1 MPRLLYIST
10 LLFVCIFQLAG
21 FSQNPQYRLTI
32 YGTRDGLL
40 SSKIYALSQA
50 SNRKL
55 WIGTELGVSVYDGYD
70 FINYQYSSGHE
81 TIGRVLCIT
90 EDLQKR
96 IWIGGDKGL
105 FFLKDGLFQ
114 KIPVHGPLPLAVEA
128 LLTDAAGNI
137 WIGDLNALYKITPE
151 KANDIYKHPLAG
163 IPLSPFAGFNKRV
176 YSIATDKQ
184 QNIYT
189 GSYDGIFSI
198 PSYSNRYEILWKNA
212 DIRSPVT
219 SLTATTPDSIF
230 WNCLDKHP
238 AKMIRGNISSSFTEE
253 FIGRTVFTNK
263 NKVYALT
270 TDGISE
276 IKDIVEP
283 VLSFGNTT
291 NNAVTALVD
300 TEENIW
306 IGSWEGLQK
315 FQKITFRQYAV
326 EHSLHT
332 ETFSMLERKNGDLLF
347 GSNRGLLFTKKEKTL
362 SPAKNFPAL
371 FPDAEVMCLYEDSKD
386 GIWAGS
392 GYRGISHYLNN
403 RLKNWKDTGFLKDN
417 NCEALYPAG
426 NGKIFACTENGVTL
440 IDPFSLNPLAA
451 HYPFQKKYSRPPELF
466 GCFQVGNSGYWFYG
480 SQGLYILRDSIL
492 ADDSIHGIPVKNL
505 YINKIVSDKKGNIWV
520 ATLGKGLLQCRYTD
534 GKLLL
539 QQQYDKKRGCPSDVA
554 LSVLVDKNDHVW
566 WGDYMSI
573 SELIN
578 PGEQEQLTSFTDKDG
593 LLSSYYQTLKLEQ
606 QKNGTIWGL
615 TSMGAFSF
623 HPDSINRNYLP
634 PLLLMERIS
643 HNGSD
648 SNYAGAS
655 AGFFSYYQHS
665 LLFKFTAVCLTDAS
679 AVRYAYRLKGLD
691 SNWIYTTERT
701 AYFNFLQ
708 PGHYIFELKA
718 SNNNNIWTESVLQ
731 YHFTISPPFWQT
743 WWFRAL
749 AVLLAAGLFILVFR
763 RRILTIKNKAAI
775 KQQMAELEAKAIR
788 AQMNPHFIFNSL
800 NAIQESIVL
809 NDYDTSYQYLSKFS
823 KLLRQVLNNSEKNFI
838 PLRNEIEMNR
848 LYLELESLRFK
859 HSFIYTIDIDPS
871 IDTDTVLF
879 PSLMLQPFI
888 ENAVWH
894 GLMHKEGEKKLAIR
908 FSCPQ
913 LQLKCEIEDN
923 GIGREKAAAI
933 KKQKLG
939 SHYFES
945 KGTALA
951 LQRMQLLNESGI
963 PAATLSIEDL
973 YNNGAAAGTR
983 VIISIP
989 LTELNR

>member
-1 MPRLLYIST
+1 M
-10 LLFVCIFQLAG
+10 
-21 FSQNPQYRLTI
+21 
-32 YGTRDGLL
+32 
-40 SSKIYALSQA
+40 
-50 SNRKL
+50 L

-70 FINYQYSSGHE
+70 FKNYQYSSGNE
-81 TIGRVLCIT
+81 TIGRVLCIA
-90 EDLQKR
+90 EDQQQG

-105 FFLKDGLFQ
+105 FLLRDGAFQ
-114 KIPVHGPLPLAVEA
+114 KIMLKNQPPLAVEA

-137 WIGDLNALYKITPE
+137 WIGDLNALYKVTPE
-151 KANDIYKHPLAG
+151 QAGDIHKN
-163 IPLSPFAGFNKRV
+163 PLSALQLLPFAGFNKRV
-176 YSIATDKQ
+176 YSIATDKY

-189 GSYDGIFSI
+189 GSYDGVFKI
-198 PSYSNRYEILWKNA
+198 PAHGNRYEVIWENT

-219 SLTATTPDSIF
+219 SVTATSPDSIF
-230 WNCLDKHP
+230 WNCLDNHP
-238 AKMIRGNISSSFTEE
+238 AKMIKGHISSSFTRE
-253 FIGRTVFTNK
+253 FIGRTVFTNR

-270 TDGISE
+270 TNGISE
-276 IKDIVEP
+276 IKEEIEP
-283 VLSFGNTT
+283 VVSFGNTT
-291 NNAVTALVD
+291 NNAVTAIID
-300 TEENIW
+300 AEENIW

-315 FQKITFRQYAV
+315 FQKTTFRQYAV
-326 EHSLHT
+326 ELSLYP
-332 ETFSMLERKNGDLLF
+332 EVFSMLERKNGDLLF
-347 GSNRGLLFTKKEKTL
+347 GSNRGLLFTKKDNTI
-362 SPAKNFPAL
+362 SPARTFPAL
-371 FPDAEVMCLYEDSKD
+371 FPAAEVMCLYEDSKG

-392 GYRGISHYLNN
+392 GYQGISYYLNN
-403 RLKNWKDTGFLKDN
+403 RLKNWEDTGFLKDN
-417 NCEALYPAG
+417 NCEALYTAG
-426 NGKIFACTENGVTL
+426 DGKLFACTENGVTL
-440 IDPFSLNPLAA
+440 IDPSSNHPMAA
-451 HYPFQKKYSRPPELF
+451 HYPFQKKYSRHPELF
-466 GCFQVGNSGYWFYG
+466 GCFQAVNSGYWFYG
-480 SQGLYILRDSIL
+480 SQGLYRLKDGML
-492 ADDSIHGIPVKNL
+492 ADDSIQGISVKNL

-520 ATLGKGLLQCRYTD
+520 ATLGKGLLQCRYEND
-534 GKLLL
+534 RFIL

-554 LSVLVDKNDHVW
+554 LSVLVDKNDHLW

-573 SELIN
+573 SELIHPEEN
-578 PGEQEQLTSFTDKDG
+578 EQIISFTDRDG

-623 HPDSINRNYLP
+623 HPDSINRNHLAP
-634 PLLLMERIS
+634 TLLMERIS

-648 SNYAGAS
+648 RNYAAAP
-655 AGFFSYYQHS
+655 AGFFSYSQHS
-665 LLFKFTAVCLTDAS
+665 LQLKFTAVCLTDAS
-679 AVRYAYRLKGLD
+679 AVRYAYRMKGLD

-701 AYFNFLQ
+701 ANFNFLQ
-708 PGHYIFELKA
+708 PGYYTFELKA
-718 SNNNNIWTESVLQ
+718 SNNNNTWTASVLQ
-731 YHFTISPPFWQT
+731 YSFTILPPFWQT

-749 AVLLAAGLFILVFR
+749 AVLLTAGLFILIFR
-763 RRILTIKNKAAI
+763 RRILTVKNKAAI

-838 PLRNEIEMNR
+838 PLRDEIEMNR

-859 HSFIYTIDIDPS
+859 HSFAYTIDVDPS
-871 IDTDTVLF
+871 IDTDSVLF

-894 GLMHKEGEKKLAIR
+894 GLMHKDGEKKLAIR
-908 FSCPQ
+908 FFCRQ
-913 LQLKCEIEDN
+913 QQLKCEIGDN

-945 KGTALA
+945 KGTDLA

-963 PAATLSIEDL
+963 PSASLSIEDL

-983 VIISIP
+983 VMISIP
-989 LTELNR
+989 LTELK